1 MSLNPLKFSILICTK
16 NGSEKLDKTIV
27 SISNL
32 ELSECF
38 DYELII
44 VDNNSED
51 NTLQHAE
58 ELCRQ
63 YLHAINWLVFS
74 EVKSGKQNALMAA
87 AKKASGSWLIICDD
101 DNSLSSSYLHEAQE
115 LIKRISGV
123 GIFGGLSYLPQEYDN
138 LPKWFEKF
146 KRSFAIGKFWF
157 APEEEG
163 ETHALWGAGMVVR
176 REIYDFL
183 IQNNLTILNGRK
195 NYTLYVGGEDT
206 ELCVI
211 TKLLGYK
218 VYFSSRLKLNHYFD
232 LSRLSWNNFKH
243 DFVRNNLAELYISL
257 YELLSFEELS
267 SNQFIPYFRKLKS
280 KLLLNML
287 PNLFKK
293 SISYL
298 FHNGVGYSFDLEFS
312 NQIAQLRELK
322 YIKKDS
328 LAYINYLN
336 QINKLLHKKK

>member
-16 NGSEKLDKTIV
+16 NGSEKLHRTITA
-27 SISNL
+27 ISNL
-32 ELSECF
+32 ESSEYF

-51 NTLQHAE
+51 NTLQHAD

-63 YLHAINWLVFS
+63 YLHPRNWQVFS
-74 EVKSGKQNALMAA
+74 EAKPGKQNALMAA
-87 AKKASGSWLIICDD
+87 AKKASGSWLVICDD
-101 DNSLSSSYLHEAQE
+101 DNSLSSSYLYEAQA
-115 LIKRISGV
+115 LIKGISGV
-123 GIFGGLSYLPQEYDN
+123 GIFGGVSYLPKEYYT

-163 ETHALWGAGMVVR
+163 ESHALWGAGMIVR

-183 IQNNLTILNGRK
+183 ILNDLTMLNGRK

-211 TKLLGYK
+211 AKLLGYK
-218 VYFSSRLKLNHYFD
+218 VYFSYRLTLDHYFD
-232 LSRLSWNNFKH
+232 VSRLTWQNFKH
-243 DFVRNNLAELYISL
+243 DFVRNNLAELYIST

-267 SNQFIPYFRKLKS
+267 HNQFITYFRKLKN
-280 KLLLNML
+280 KLLLNVL

-293 SISYL
+293 SISFL
-298 FHNGVGYSFDLEFS
+298 FHNGVGYSFDLELS
-312 NQIAQLRELK
+312 NQIAQLREIK
-322 YIKKDS
+322 YIRKDS
-328 LAYINYLN
+328 VRYIKYLN
-336 QINKLLHKKK
+336 KLNKLLYKPS